1 MHPTNAAAAPFRFLA
16 LLTALG
22 ILPGL
27 TRAQSPD
34 PTLPPPPERAVVPV
48 PLDPKLPTLF
58 VVGDSTA
65 ASNGGVAVGWAVPT
79 PSYFDLAKLN
89 AANRARAGRSSRTF
103 LTEGLWDKVLADLK
117 PGDFVL
123 IQFGHNDGGAINE
136 EPPGSKSPLR
146 ARGSLPG
153 LGDESREIDNVV
165 TKKHEVVR
173 TFGWYLRKFIN
184 DARAKGATSIVL
196 SPTVRNIWKDGKVE
210 RGPGEYG
217 KWSAEIARTEGVAF
231 VDVTTIIADQ
241 YEKMGEATVKKFFPR
256 DHTHTNA
263 DGAELNA
270 ASVVAG
276 LKALGNHPLDRFM
289 AAKGLEVPIAASGTA
304 RTPDFLAWLHLP
316 EPANPKLPTLFL
328 IGDSTVRNGRG
339 DGVNGQWGW
348 GEPIVAYFDAAQIN
362 VVNRAV
368 GGLSSRTFL
377 TLGHW
382 ERVLA
387 MLKPGDFVMMQFGHN
402 DNGALNDTS
411 RARGTIKGLGED
423 MEEIDNLLT
432 HKPEVVHTYGWYL
445 RKFIADTRAKGA
457 TPIVCSLVPRKT
469 WKEGKIVRSKDS
481 YAGWAEQV
489 AKSEG
494 VSFVDLN
501 EIIARRY
508 DELGAEKVEPMF
520 ADPHTHTSA
529 AGAELNARCVIAGLK
544 GLKVNP
550 LATCFSARTQDV
562 GAYSP

>member
-34 PTLPPPPERAVVPV
+34 PTLPPPPERAVAPV
-48 PLDPKLPTLF
+48 PLDPKLPT
-58 VVGDSTA
+58 V
-65 ASNGGVAVGWAVPT
+65 
-79 PSYFDLAKLN
+79 
-89 AANRARAGRSSRTF
+89 
-103 LTEGLWDKVLADLK
+103 
-117 PGDFVL
+117 
-123 IQFGHNDGGAINE
+123 
-136 EPPGSKSPLR
+136 
-146 ARGSLPG
+146 
-153 LGDESREIDNVV
+153 
-165 TKKHEVVR
+165 
-173 TFGWYLRKFIN
+173 
-184 DARAKGATSIVL
+184 
-196 SPTVRNIWKDGKVE
+196 
-210 RGPGEYG
+210 
-217 KWSAEIARTEGVAF
+217 
-231 VDVTTIIADQ
+231 
-241 YEKMGEATVKKFFPR
+241 
-256 DHTHTNA
+256 
-263 DGAELNA
+263 
-270 ASVVAG
+270 
-276 LKALGNHPLDRFM
+276 
-289 AAKGLEVPIAASGTA
+289 
-304 RTPDFLAWLHLP
+304 
-316 EPANPKLPTLFL
+316 FL

-348 GEPIVAYFDAAQIN
+348 GEPIVAYFDAARIN

-382 ERVLA
+382 DRVLA

-411 RARGTIKGLGED
+411 RARGTIKGVGEE

-457 TPIVCSLVPRKT
+457 TPIACSLVPRKT
-469 WKEGKIVRSKDS
+469 WKDGKIVRSKDS

-529 AGAELNARCVIAGLK
+529 AGAELNARCVIAGVK
-544 GLKVNP
+544 GLKDDP
-550 LATCFSARTQDV
+550 LATFFSAKTQDV
-562 GAYSP
+562 SAYSP